1 MPATEELLP
10 RFRAADTQ
18 VLGISVDS
26 MFCHANWGSSLG
38 GVSFPLLQDFQP
50 KGAVADS
57 FGLYLKDAGITDRAT
72 VIIDKEGVVRF
83 KEAVGPGGERDIS
96 ELAAKCEEVNEGSEA
111 GSLPN
116 GEAGPSGTLYLK
128 SKCGHSLKAL
138 NCVTNLHL
146 AGTITIKNVT
156 EDPSA
161 MAELGQKG
169 GKEQAPCLIV
179 GDQAMYEA
187 DDIVNMLV
195 TRCAPIL

>member
-26 MFCHANWGSSLG
+26 MFCHGNWGSSLG
-38 GVSFPLLQDFQP
+38 GVSFPLLADFQP

-83 KEAVGPGGERDIS
+83 LEAVGPGGERDIS
-96 ELAAKCEEVNEGSEA
+96 ELAAKCEEVNKGSAA
-111 GSLPN
+111 GSLPTAQ
-116 GEAGPSGTLYLK
+116 EGPSGTLYIK
-128 SKCGHSLKAL
+128 SSCGHSLKAL

-146 AGTITIKNVT
+146 GSITVKNVS

-161 MAELGQKG
+161 MAELASQG

-179 GDQAMYEA
+179 DGKAMYEA
-187 DDIVNMLV
+187 DDIVNTLV